1 MITIGE
7 EMLLLMLDYDTGWYN
22 TRLPPHSR
30 RNAVSGALLM
40 DLALENRIDTD
51 PQDLFVLDPT
61 PSPGHPQAHVLAR
74 IVEEREPRPIA
85 HWIGVFA
92 RDYQALHALLIAQ
105 LVQRRI
111 LIRQRSGRL
120 WFMGIQHQVTDDGR
134 PLRDVRRRIAGVLLS
149 DEIPDPRD
157 VMLISLT
164 QACALWKG
172 LLDEAG
178 LARIEHRISQIAQMD
193 FIGQAVAR
201 AIQEHEAG

>member
-1 MITIGE
+1 M
-7 EMLLLMLDYDTGWYN
+7 
-22 TRLPPHSR
+22 
-30 RNAVSGALLM
+30 
-40 DLALENRIDTD
+40 
-51 PQDLFVLDPT
+51 
-61 PSPGHPQAHVLAR
+61 
-74 IVEEREPRPIA
+74 
-85 HWIGVFA
+85 GV
-92 RDYQALHALLIAQ
+92 
-105 LVQRRI
+105 
-111 LIRQRSGRL
+111 
-120 WFMGIQHQVTDDGR
+120 QHQVTDDGR

>member
-1 MITIGE
+1 M
-7 EMLLLMLDYDTGWYN
+7 
-22 TRLPPHSR
+22 
-30 RNAVSGALLM
+30 
-40 DLALENRIDTD
+40 
-51 PQDLFVLDPT
+51 
-61 PSPGHPQAHVLAR
+61 LAR

-92 RDYQALHALLIAQ
+92 RDHQALHALLITQ

-111 LIRQRSGRL
+111 VIRQRSGRL
-120 WFMGIQHQVTDDGR
+120 WFMGVQHQVTDDGR

-164 QACALWKG
+164 EACALGKG
-172 LLDEAG
+172 LLDDAG

-193 FIGQAVAR
+193 FIGQTGAR
-201 AIQEHEAG
+201 AIQEHEAGVTKKRHAGSKPAWRFDEQL